1 MSELMLI
8 NPGRRVKKR
17 KKSKRTLRA
26 KRRKMSPLQ
35 LKYFGKKSQRTTV
48 MAKKR
53 RTKKRRHNPVATLAA
68 NPKRRHRRLSA
79 KRRHNP
85 IRARRRRRHNPLSL
99 GKFSVNSFMK
109 QTLMPSAIGAAGAL
123 GLDMILSKLPLPD
136 SFKTSTMKPLVRIAG
151 AVAMGMLAG
160 AVTNRRMAEQLTAG
174 AVTVVLYDTLKEFMV
189 ANVPAVAPALAGL
202 GAAYDYDT
210 LGYAGAGSNAGMGE
224 YVSGMGMYFDDS
236 HRVSTM

>member
-17 KKSKRTLRA
+17 A
-26 KRRKMSPLQ
+26 KTRRKMSPLQ

-53 RTKKRRHNPVATLAA
+53 RTKKRRHNPVTALAA

-85 IRARRRRRHNPLSL
+85 IRSRRRRHNPLSL
-99 GKFSVNSFMK
+99 GHFSLNGFMK

-123 GLDMILSKLPLPD
+123 GLDMILAHLPIPD
-136 SFKTSTMKPLVRIAG
+136 ALKTTTMKPVVRIAG
-151 AVAMGMLAG
+151 AVALGMIAG
-160 AVTNRRMAEQLTAG
+160 AVTNRRTAEQMTAG
-174 AVTVVLYDTLKEFMV
+174 AVTVILYDTIKSFMMT
-189 ANVPAVAPALAGL
+189 NVPAVAPALAGL
-202 GAAYDYDT
+202 GDAYDYET
-210 LGYAGAGSNAGMGE
+210 LGYSGAGQGVGAYVDGGMGAYVDGGVGE
-224 YVSGMGMYFDDS
+224 YFNNK
-236 HRVSTM
+236 VSTM